1 MTLAARQLSFDAIR
15 PHLETVRIPQRKAPP
30 RKRKP
35 SKATAIRRALKSL
48 KDAEAD
54 RAPQQTLRERYRTL
68 ERLLDDKS
76 GAQLELNL
84 EQIVSARRLE
94 RLHELGQDPHPDS
107 PFETSAI
114 ADFADYFP
122 DGMSFAE
129 IAWVLGL
136 KHKQHAFKIYQRGVA
151 KMLRAMGRSSE
162 DIREALRS
170 RDAHVSAWDS
180 QVVGYG

>member
-15 PHLETVRIPQRKAPP
+15 PHLEAASAPLRKSPP
-30 RKRKP
+30 KRSP
-35 SKATAIRRALKSL
+35 SRATAIRRALKSL

-54 RAPQQTLRERYRTL
+54 RATQEVLRERYMTL
-68 ERLLDDKS
+68 DRLLYDKS
-76 GAQLELNL
+76 AAQLELNL

-122 DGMSFAE
+122 DGMSFRE

-162 DIREALRS
+162 GIREALRS

-180 QVVGYG
+180 QVAGYE

>member
-76 GAQLELNL
+76 GDQLELNL

-94 RLHELGQDPHPDS
+94 RLRELGQDPHPDS

-180 QVVGYG
+180 QVVGYE

>member
-94 RLHELGQDPHPDS
+94 RLRELGQDPHPDS

-180 QVVGYG
+180 QVVGYE

>member
-1 MTLAARQLSFDAIR
+1 MSQASRQLSFDAIR
-15 PHLETVRIPQRKAPP
+15 PHLEAVPSPEQKAPP

-35 SKATAIRRALKSL
+35 SRTTTIRRALKSL

-54 RAPQQTLRERYRTL
+54 SAPQQTLRERYRTL
-68 ERLLDDKS
+68 ERLLDD
-76 GAQLELNL
+76 GRGVQLELNL
-84 EQIVSARRLE
+84 EQIRNASRRD
-94 RLHELGQDPHPDS
+94 RLLELGQDPHPDS

-136 KHKQHAFKIYQRGVA
+136 KHKQRAFKIYQRGVA
-151 KMLRAMGRSSE
+151 KVLRAMGRSAN
-162 DIREALRS
+162 DIRDALRS

-180 QVVGYG
+180 QVVGYE

>member
-84 EQIVSARRLE
+84 EQIVSARRLD
-94 RLHELGQDPHPDS
+94 RLLELGQDPNPDS

-170 RDAHVSAWDS
+170 RDAHVTAWDS
-180 QVVGYG
+180 QVVGYE